1 MGPRHQHRLDRRPD
15 GTGPAHRAH
24 HCLQHHERRPGELH
38 PRPRRRVGAARHHRQ
53 RHLPGLLPLEND
65 PGDARHHRRA
75 DPRLDADQAP
85 GKRRGPERAGGA
97 ARLRG
102 LAPYHRAG
110 DRRRRRSER
119 DMSSDAK
126 LAFTRDYQKRIPF
139 VSHLK
144 ILTET
149 LGEGTAR
156 LSLPIEPH
164 LTNSIGTVHGGV
176 IMSLLDVALCT
187 AARTLHPDSLGVI
200 TIDMSTSF
208 IGGGSGARLLAEA
221 RVLKNGRSMIFV
233 DGEAKNEDG
242 SLGAKAIG
250 TERGRLKDR
259 EPRGGLSWGISSR
272 KDNQWRPATAGRGSP
287 AAGG

>member
-1 MGPRHQHRLDRRPD
+1 M
-15 GTGPAHRAH
+15 TG
-24 HCLQHHERRPGELH
+24 
-38 PRPRRRVGAARHHRQ
+38 
-53 RHLPGLLPLEND
+53 
-65 PGDARHHRRA
+65 
-75 DPRLDADQAP
+75 
-85 GKRRGPERAGGA
+85 
-97 ARLRG
+97 
-102 LAPYHRAG
+102 
-110 DRRRRRSER
+110 
-119 DMSSDAK
+119 DAK

-149 LGEGTAR
+149 LGEGSAR

-233 DGEAKNEDG
+233 EGEAKNEDG
-242 SLGAKAIG
+242 SLVAKAIA
-250 TERGRLKDR
+250 TVRVRLK
-259 EPRGGLSWGISSR
+259 E
-272 KDNQWRPATAGRGSP
+272 K
-287 AAGG
+287 

>member
-1 MGPRHQHRLDRRPD
+1 M
-15 GTGPAHRAH
+15 TG
-24 HCLQHHERRPGELH
+24 
-38 PRPRRRVGAARHHRQ
+38 
-53 RHLPGLLPLEND
+53 D
-65 PGDARHHRRA
+65 D
-75 DPRLDADQAP
+75 
-85 GKRRGPERAGGA
+85 
-97 ARLRG
+97 
-102 LAPYHRAG
+102 
-110 DRRRRRSER
+110 
-119 DMSSDAK
+119 K

-221 RVLKNGRSMIFV
+221 RVLKNARNMTFV
-233 DGEAKNEDG
+233 EGEAKNEDG
-242 SLGAKAIG
+242 SLVAKAIG
-250 TERGRLKDR
+250 TVRVRLKER
-259 EPRGGLSWGISSR
+259 
-272 KDNQWRPATAGRGSP
+272 
-287 AAGG
+287 